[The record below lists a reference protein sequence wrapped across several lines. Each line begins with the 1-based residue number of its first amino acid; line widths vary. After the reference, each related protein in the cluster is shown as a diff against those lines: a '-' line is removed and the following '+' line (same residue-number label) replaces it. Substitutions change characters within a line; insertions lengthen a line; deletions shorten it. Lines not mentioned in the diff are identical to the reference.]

1 MKPVFRE
8 ESGHGLWCIILVPFC
23 TFLSRKS
30 SEVLLNDKILI
41 LMLILH
47 SCIFVYRVLVLSH
60 SSTRLD
66 SATMRYWKECLYHL
80 FERSNSKVVRQL
92 KAASKIQIPPK
103 LSPSNLE
110 EARRMRQ
117 FQKVAPSNLKLMEGE
132 DDRTCDTILFRQ
144 KRYLLLTIYRCGNRC
159 SQPE

>member
-8 ESGHGLWCIILVPFC
+8 ESGHGLWCIILVPLC
-23 TFLSRKS
+23 TFLSREP
-30 SEVLLNDKILI
+30 SEVLLPDKILI
-41 LMLILH
+41 LMLIIH
-47 SCIFVYRVLVLSH
+47 SCIFVYRVLLSH
-60 SSTRLD
+60 HSRFDTIC
-66 SATMRYWKECLYHL
+66 YWKAFLYHL

-92 KAASKIQIPPK
+92 KADSKIQISPK

-132 DDRTCDTILFRQ
+132 DERICDTILFRQ
-144 KRYLLLTIYRCGNRC
+144 KRYLMGSNRC
-159 SQPE
+159 NKVTSVTVQ